1 MGDIFKGFDL
11 KKGTSMQMGIQGAGT
26 LLNGWQAYRAKVDYG
41 NKMNEIKAYEA
52 SRQPVINP
60 YGGIKNPYANL
71 PVATQA
77 AEIQM
82 EQTDQALAATLDTLR
97 ETGASAGG
105 ATALAQAALQSK
117 QGISAGI
124 EKQETD
130 NAKLK
135 AQGQLQVDVIKGK
148 GEMERFKNQEVRD
161 LQQLDRLQS
170 QADILKGQEIL
181 SKNNMMKGLGA
192 VSDQFTD
199 GMVSQD
205 QINPNDSSD
214 ETGGTAANTA
224 DKTNANTA
232 ANTADKTNANTA
244 ANTADK
250 TNALNSQNQQ
260 SVVSLDTNTNVNSLA
275 GIQKIMGYD
284 DDLYVPIIEG
294 NSTPPN

>member
-26 LLNGWQAYRAKVDYG
+26 LLNSWQAYRAKVDYG

-52 SRQPVINP
+52 SREPVINP

-124 EKQETD
+124 EKQQTD

-170 QADILKGQEIL
+170 QADTLKGQEIL
-181 SKNNMMKGLGA
+181 AKNNMMKGLGA
-192 VSDQFTD
+192 VSDAFTD

-224 DKTNANTA
+224 ANTATKTNAP
-232 ANTADKTNANTA
+232 TNP
-244 ANTADK
+244 
-250 TNALNSQNQQ
+250 LNSQNQQ
-260 SVVSLDTNTNVNSLA
+260 SVVPLDTNLGVNSLA
-275 GIQKIMGYD
+275 GIEEIMGDD
-284 DDLYVPIIEG
+284 DDLYVPIIKG
-294 NSTPPN
+294 NSTPPLIKI